1 MLNKIILINTKVY
14 QKAEINLGDCDS
26 LQLVGPNNVGKST
39 LIYAL
44 NFLFIV
50 DGNKMTFSGQRRGDK
65 ETLHHYFPSP
75 NQSYILFEIHKKTYY
90 TILVKRDSDSNLEY
104 FRIDSAY
111 NKDYFIDADSKLL
124 KFEEVKENLMKHGV
138 TLYEYKDKREV
149 FMEVYQRGRKNNG
162 VVWLDDK
169 VRMDGLS
176 NNFSKIY
183 RYLINTKL
191 ITNKNL
197 KEALLVADNREM
209 EELNFSQ
216 KNKKDITDLS
226 RINNEIRNVKA
237 VRGDFEEFREAVGQY
252 GARQRAISELYYAF
266 SQQYEETV
274 PVLQNNLM
282 KERGEMDRVRMYIS
296 EELHPKQEDLTR
308 KQGKNDSDIENK
320 TFQLLEK
327 ENKLKLI
334 NSYEG
339 VPILNEMLANHDKNR
354 KEIESRITMVDIQ
367 NLTPALLEQKIKTLK
382 ERVQL
387 HEQQIKNF
395 KNLLIHNIAEK
406 ESDRKLLN
414 TIFSEQI
421 SSLPIDNILKKI
433 SKTGKKLNLFDGE
446 IDISKGIILKDL
458 KTIEELKAE
467 LADYM
472 LDLQQQEVL
481 LKVVQ
486 DKQKTQ
492 DELEHILREI
502 ELIKFKLA
510 ELKTRP
516 KLIESIT
523 AIKDEVKELLITKKQ
538 LEQQSI
544 GIKKDIEAQ
553 QLRLEEARSNRDRYE
568 NRLTEIQ
575 TFKQELEGMGLTGV
589 EAESELDLDRL
600 YKRIKLQTE
609 ERNILKSKKDSLFQ
623 KLKEKLLSNF
633 ASEEE
638 FINYYDE
645 EIGLIDSKERSIEG
659 LLESISTQFAN
670 PAYTLLKRFEEFQE
684 FVVNNFNQKLGKT
697 RISDIESLRIEL
709 IENRRLMDELKKIS
723 KIQEIKGQMMFD
735 FDQSESLK
743 ILNHYLDTSKKI
755 KFEDLFDMTL
765 HLTRKGQSRPV
776 DLSEQIESDGTDKM
790 IRLVIVMNIINRLA
804 INDEENRIALF
815 IDEVATIDKQNRP
828 ELVRFCREHHFIPI
842 FAAPDAVPGFGK
854 YYFIYPSAGK
864 ISINENHHAVYAEAA
879 LLN

>member
-50 DGNKMTFSGQRRGDK
+50 DGTKMTFSGQRRGDK

-75 NQSYILFEIHKKTYY
+75 NQSYILFEIHKKSYY

-104 FRIDSAY
+104 YRIDSAY
-111 NKDYFIDADSKLL
+111 DKDYFIDADNKLM
-124 KFEEVKENLMKHGV
+124 KFEEVKENLTKQGV

-197 KEALLVADNREM
+197 KEALLISDNREM

-226 RINNEIRNVKA
+226 RINNEIRNIKA
-237 VRGDFEEFREAVGQY
+237 VRGDFEEFRDSVGQY
-252 GARQRAISELYYAF
+252 AARHKAISELYYAF
-266 SQQYEETV
+266 CKQYEDTV
-274 PVLQNNLM
+274 PALQDNVM
-282 KERGEMDRVRMYIS
+282 KERSEMDRVRMYIS
-296 EELHPKQEDLTR
+296 EELNPKQEDLTR
-308 KQGKNDSDIENK
+308 RQGKNDSDTENK

-339 VPILNEMLANHDKNR
+339 VPILNEMLANYDKTR

-367 NLTPALLEQKIKTLK
+367 NLTTPLLEQKIKTLK
-382 ERVQL
+382 ERVHL
-387 HEQQIKNF
+387 HEQQINNY

-414 TIFSEQI
+414 TIFSEQV
-421 SSLPIDNILKKI
+421 STLPIGNILKKI

-446 IDISKGIILKDL
+446 IDTKGLVIKDL

-467 LADYM
+467 LADYT

-516 KLIESIT
+516 KLTESIT
-523 AIKDEVKELLITKKQ
+523 TIKDEVKELLLTKKN
-538 LEQQSI
+538 LEQQST

-575 TFKQELEGMGLTGV
+575 SFKMELESMGLTSLEV
-589 EAESELDLDRL
+589 ESELDLDRL
-600 YKRIKLQTE
+600 YKRIKLQTD
-609 ERNILKSKKDSLFQ
+609 ERNILKSKKDSLFN
-623 KLKEKLLSNF
+623 KLKEKLVSNF
-633 ASEEE
+633 ASEQE
-638 FINYYDE
+638 FISYYDE

-684 FVVNNFNQKLGKT
+684 FIVNNFNEKLGKT

-723 KIQEIKGQMMFD
+723 QIQEVKGQLMFD
-735 FDQSESLK
+735 FDQSENLQ

-804 INDEENRIALF
+804 ITDEENRIALF

-864 ISINENHHAVYAEAA
+864 ISINEHHHAVYAEPA

>member
-75 NQSYILFEIHKKTYY
+75 NQSYILFEIHKKSYY

-104 FRIDSAY
+104 YRIDSAY
-111 NKDYFIDADSKLL
+111 DKDYFIDADNKLM
-124 KFEEVKENLMKHGV
+124 KFEEVKENLTKQGV

-197 KEALLVADNREM
+197 KEALLISDNREM

-226 RINNEIRNVKA
+226 RINNEIRNIKA
-237 VRGDFEEFREAVGQY
+237 VRGDFEEFRDSVGQY
-252 GARQRAISELYYAF
+252 AARHKAISELYYAF
-266 SQQYEETV
+266 CKQYEDTV
-274 PVLQNNLM
+274 PALQDNVM
-282 KERGEMDRVRMYIS
+282 KERSEMDRVRMYIS
-296 EELHPKQEDLTR
+296 EELNPKQEDLTR
-308 KQGKNDSDIENK
+308 RQGKNDSDTENK

-339 VPILNEMLANHDKNR
+339 VPILNEMLANYDKTR

-367 NLTPALLEQKIKTLK
+367 NLTTPLLEQKIKTLK
-382 ERVQL
+382 ERVHL
-387 HEQQIKNF
+387 HEQQINNY

-414 TIFSEQI
+414 TIFSEQV
-421 SSLPIDNILKKI
+421 STLPIGNILKKI

-446 IDISKGIILKDL
+446 IDTKGLVIKDL

-467 LADYM
+467 LADYT

-516 KLIESIT
+516 KLTESIT
-523 AIKDEVKELLITKKQ
+523 TIKDEVKELLLTKKN
-538 LEQQSI
+538 LEQQSS

-575 TFKQELEGMGLTGV
+575 SFKMELESMGLTSL

-600 YKRIKLQTE
+600 YKRIKLQTD
-609 ERNILKSKKDSLFQ
+609 ERNILKSKKDSLFN
-623 KLKEKLLSNF
+623 KLKEKLVSNF
-633 ASEEE
+633 ASEQE
-638 FINYYDE
+638 FISYYDE

-684 FVVNNFNQKLGKT
+684 FIVNNFNEKLGKT

-723 KIQEIKGQMMFD
+723 QIQEVKGQLMFD
-735 FDQSESLK
+735 FDQSENLQ

-804 INDEENRIALF
+804 ITDEENRIALF

-864 ISINENHHAVYAEAA
+864 ISINEHHHAVYAEPAM
-879 LLN
+879 LN

>member
-50 DGNKMTFSGQRRGDK
+50 DGTKMNFSGQRRGDK

-75 NQSYILFEIHKKTYY
+75 NQSYILFEIHKKSYY

-104 FRIDSAY
+104 YRIDSAY
-111 NKDYFIDADSKLL
+111 DKDYFIDADNKLM
-124 KFEEVKENLMKHGV
+124 KFEEVKENLTKQGV

-197 KEALLVADNREM
+197 KEALLISDNREM

-226 RINNEIRNVKA
+226 RINNEIRNIKA
-237 VRGDFEEFREAVGQY
+237 VRGDFEEFRDSVGQY
-252 GARQRAISELYYAF
+252 AARHKAISELYYAF
-266 SQQYEETV
+266 CKQYEDTV
-274 PVLQNNLM
+274 PALQDNVM
-282 KERGEMDRVRMYIS
+282 KERSEMDRVRMYIS
-296 EELHPKQEDLTR
+296 EELNPKQEDLTR
-308 KQGKNDSDIENK
+308 RQGKNDSETENK

-339 VPILNEMLANHDKNR
+339 VPILNEMLANYDKTR

-367 NLTPALLEQKIKTLK
+367 NLTTPLLEQKIKTLK
-382 ERVQL
+382 ERVHL
-387 HEQQIKNF
+387 HEQQINNY

-414 TIFSEQI
+414 TIFSEQV
-421 SSLPIDNILKKI
+421 STLPIGNILKKI

-446 IDISKGIILKDL
+446 IDTKGLVIKDL

-467 LADYM
+467 LADYT

-516 KLIESIT
+516 KLTESIT
-523 AIKDEVKELLITKKQ
+523 TIKDEVKELLLTKKN
-538 LEQQSI
+538 LEQQST

-575 TFKQELEGMGLTGV
+575 SFKMELESMGLTSL

-600 YKRIKLQTE
+600 YKRIKLQTD
-609 ERNILKSKKDSLFQ
+609 ERNILKSKKDSLFN
-623 KLKEKLLSNF
+623 KLKEKLVSNF
-633 ASEEE
+633 ASEQE
-638 FINYYDE
+638 FISYYDE

-684 FVVNNFNQKLGKT
+684 FIVNNFNEKLGKT

-723 KIQEIKGQMMFD
+723 QIQEVKGQLMFD
-735 FDQSESLK
+735 FDQSENLQ

-804 INDEENRIALF
+804 ITDEENRIALF

-864 ISINENHHAVYAEAA
+864 ISINEHHHAVYAEPA

>member
-75 NQSYILFEIHKKTYY
+75 NQSYILFEIHKKSYY

-104 FRIDSAY
+104 YRIDSAY
-111 NKDYFIDADSKLL
+111 DKDYFVDEDNKLR
-124 KFEEVKENLMKHGV
+124 KFEEVKENLLKQGV

-197 KEALLVADNREM
+197 KEALLISDNREM

-226 RINNEIRNVKA
+226 RINNEIRNIKA
-237 VRGDFEEFREAVGQY
+237 VRGDFEEFRDSVGQY
-252 GARQRAISELYYAF
+252 AARQKAISELYYAF
-266 SQQYEETV
+266 SKQYEETV
-274 PVLQNNLM
+274 PALQDNVM
-282 KERGEMDRVRMYIS
+282 KERSEMDRVRMYIS
-296 EELHPKQEDLTR
+296 EELNPKQEDLTR
-308 KQGKNDSDIENK
+308 KQGKNDSDTENK

-339 VPILNEMLANHDKNR
+339 VPILNEMLANYDKNR

-367 NLTPALLEQKIKTLK
+367 NLTTPLLEQKIKTLK
-382 ERVQL
+382 ERVHL
-387 HEQQIKNF
+387 HEQQINNY

-406 ESDRKLLN
+406 EADRKLLN

-421 SSLPIDNILKKI
+421 STLPIGNILKKI

-446 IDISKGIILKDL
+446 IDTKGLVIKDL

-467 LADYM
+467 LADYT

-516 KLIESIT
+516 KLTESIT
-523 AIKDEVKELLITKKQ
+523 TIKDEVKELLLTKKN
-538 LEQQSI
+538 LEQQST

-575 TFKQELEGMGLTGV
+575 GFKMDLESMGLTSV

-600 YKRIKLQTE
+600 YKRIKIQTE
-609 ERNILKSKKDSLFQ
+609 ERNILKSKKDSLFN
-623 KLKEKLLSNF
+623 KLKEKLVSNF
-633 ASEEE
+633 ASEQD
-638 FINYYDE
+638 FISYYDE
-645 EIGLIDSKERSIEG
+645 EMGLIDSKERSIEG

-670 PAYTLLKRFEEFQE
+670 PAFTLLKRFEEFQE

-723 KIQEIKGQMMFD
+723 QIQEVKGQLMFD
-735 FDQSESLK
+735 FDQSENLQ

-765 HLTRKGQSRPV
+765 HLTRKGTSRPV

-804 INDEENRIALF
+804 ITDEENRIALF

-864 ISINENHHAVYAEAA
+864 IVINENHHAVYAEAA
-879 LLN
+879 MLN